1 MKNIK
6 NIQTHTME
14 RKSVGFAT
22 PSITVPAIAYYSGN
36 RMWIAI
42 TVPYGA
48 LKSGIVKT
56 SSVKKKGQEIIK
68 SEIKNR
74 FLDKAHKDEI
84 KEYMQLEPQ
93 FTIPPVTLVST
104 EMLPFEPIVF
114 GDLTDSLRTQD
125 DLINILKQVG
135 SLGGIVQ
142 IPLDYQFECLD
153 GNHRSV
159 AIRELAEEMPEITTG
174 SNLLL
179 NIVCEDNVRKIRQ
192 DFVDVNKNAK
202 QTTPS
207 INTLFNTRDPLPRVV
222 AQEMDRSEYLES
234 ITNVMSTSVSKN
246 SNDIYTLNNIKNA
259 VIELTGID
267 SQGAKSAEDKAN
279 KVLADDSIRH
289 ETEYRVA
296 KFFDMLKDNVYLRE
310 CLNNRS
316 NTPQVRNQAIITLG
330 VGVAI
335 AANVANYIFDTFP
348 KEQHYDQLRKL
359 MDFNWNRSNQL
370 FKLSGIISSAG
381 DDKVVTNRASITETK
396 KQVKIALGYTIQN

>member
-1 MKNIK
+1 MNQNAEIK
-6 NIQTHTME
+6 TLVVKRT
-14 RKSVGFAT
+14 SAGFAT
-22 PSITVPAIAYYSGN
+22 PSITVPAIAYFSGG
-36 RMWIAI
+36 RIWIAI
-42 TVPYGA
+42 TIPYGA
-48 LKSGIVKT
+48 LKSGLIKT
-56 SSVKKKGQEIIK
+56 SSVKKKGEEIIK
-68 SEIKNR
+68 SEVRNR
-74 FLDKAHKDEI
+74 FLDKKHKDDI
-84 KEYMQLEPQ
+84 KEYMKVEKE

-104 EMLPFEPIVF
+104 EMLPFEAIIF
-114 GDLTDSLRTQD
+114 GEMTESLNTREDLVNVLR
-125 DLINILKQVG
+125 KVG

-179 NIVCEDNVRKIRQ
+179 NIVCENSVRKIRQ
-192 DFVDVNKNAK
+192 DFVDVNKNAV

-222 AQEMDRSEYLES
+222 AEEMDRCKYLED

-279 KVLADDSIRH
+279 KVLEDDEKRK

-316 NTPQVRNQAIITLG
+316 NTPQVRNKAIITLG

-359 MDFNWNRSNQL
+359 MDFNWSRTNPL
-370 FKLSGIISSAG
+370 FKHSGIISSTG
-381 DDKVVTNRASITETK
+381 DEKVVTNRTSITEPK

>member
-1 MKNIK
+1 MNTEIK
-6 NIQTHTME
+6 TIVVP
-14 RKSVGFAT
+14 RKSAGFAT

-36 RMWIAI
+36 RIWIAI

-48 LKSGIVKT
+48 LKSGMVKT
-56 SSVKKKGQEIIK
+56 SSVRKKGEEIIK

-84 KEYMQLEPQ
+84 KEYMKVEKE

-104 EMLPFEPIVF
+104 EMLPFEAIVL
-114 GDLTDSLRTQD
+114 GEMTSPLNTQEDLV
-125 DLINILKQVG
+125 NVLKKVG

-222 AQEMDRSEYLES
+222 AGEMDRSEYLED

-279 KVLADDSIRH
+279 KLLAEDEIRK
-289 ETEYRVA
+289 ETEYRVS
-296 KFFDMLKDNVYLRE
+296 KFFDMLKDNRYLRE
-310 CLNNRS
+310 CLNNKS
-316 NTPQVRNQAIITLG
+316 NTPNVRNQSIITLG

-335 AANVANYIFDTFP
+335 AANVANYIFDKFP
-348 KEQHYDQLRKL
+348 REQHYDQLRKL
-359 MDFNWNRSNQL
+359 MDYNWDRTNPL
-370 FKLSGIISSAG
+370 FKHSGIISSTG
-381 DDKVVTNRASITETK
+381 DEKVVTNRASITETK
-396 KQVKIALGYTIQN
+396 KQIKIALGYTTQN

>member
-1 MKNIK
+1 MNQNEEIK
-6 NIQTHTME
+6 TLVVKRT
-14 RKSVGFAT
+14 SAGFAT
-22 PSITVPAIAYYSGN
+22 PSITVPAIAYFSGG
-36 RMWIAI
+36 RIWIAI
-42 TVPYGA
+42 TIPYGA
-48 LKSGIVKT
+48 LKSGLIKT
-56 SSVKKKGQEIIK
+56 SSVKKKGEEIIK
-68 SEIKNR
+68 SEVRNR
-74 FLDKAHKDEI
+74 FLDKKHKDDI
-84 KEYMQLEPQ
+84 KEYMKVEKE

-104 EMLPFEPIVF
+104 EMLPFEAIIF
-114 GDLTDSLRTQD
+114 GEMTESLNTREDLVNVLR
-125 DLINILKQVG
+125 KVG

-179 NIVCEDNVRKIRQ
+179 NIVCENSVRKIRQ
-192 DFVDVNKNAK
+192 DFVDVNKNAV

-222 AQEMDRSEYLES
+222 AEEMDRCKYLED

-279 KVLADDSIRH
+279 KVLEDDEKRK
-289 ETEYRVA
+289 ETEYRVS

-316 NTPQVRNQAIITLG
+316 NTPQVRNKAIITLG

-359 MDFNWNRSNQL
+359 MDFNWSRTNPL
-370 FKLSGIISSAG
+370 FKHSGIISSTG
-381 DDKVVTNRASITETK
+381 DEKIVTNRTSITETK